1 VAVKFAK
8 LTRPAVRALTPG
20 GKIAEH
26 GIIAECRANGDV
38 RYSVNVMVDRQRI
51 HRVVGRESDGVT
63 REQAERLIEKLRTEA
78 REERLD
84 LPTGR
89 KLHRTVAE
97 AATDY
102 LIKMEESGGKDL
114 KNKRRHL
121 EQHLVP
127 HLGTER
133 LDKLSTFGLQIY
145 RKKRVDAG
153 AKDATVNREF
163 STLQHLLN
171 RAASKGWKWVKR
183 EDVPEIPK
191 AREER
196 KKIHILTA
204 AQQDRLLKGAIA
216 DQDGRCWLFVMFGM
230 NCAMRHSEIV
240 CRRYDEIDFDNCR
253 IWIDKAKAGERQQP
267 ITIALR
273 DALLRQRQME
283 QKKDKD
289 SWIFPAARVGGKTPH
304 RGDMRAAFARAV
316 VRAGLNPAYC
326 TPHVMRHT
334 AITALVKQKVDVPTI
349 QKISGHKTPAMV
361 LHYVHI
367 FGEHIDDAISGLSI
381 SDSGTVTPEL
391 HTAVALI
398 PDAPANAIPPKRRK
412 SAA

>member
-1 VAVKFAK
+1 MALKFAK
-8 LTRPAVRALTPG
+8 LTRPAVRTLAPG
-20 GKIAEH
+20 EKIAEH
-26 GIIAECRANGDV
+26 GIVAERQANGDV

-51 HRVVGRESDGVT
+51 HRVVGRESEGVT

-78 REERLD
+78 REDRLD

-97 AATDY
+97 AATEY
-102 LIKMEESGGKDL
+102 LEKMEQSGGKDL

-121 EQHLVP
+121 DQYLVP
-127 HLGTER
+127 LLGAER

-145 RKKRVDAG
+145 RKKRVEAG

-171 RAASKGWKWVKR
+171 RAASKGWKWIKR

-196 KKIHILTA
+196 KKIRILTPE
-204 AQQDRLLKGAIA
+204 QQARLLQGAIA
-216 DQDGRCWLFVMFGM
+216 DQDGRTWLFVMFGM

-240 CRRYDEIDFDNCR
+240 ARRYDEIDFDHCR
-253 IWIDKAKAGERQQP
+253 IWIDKAKAGEREQP
-267 ITIALR
+267 ITVALR
-273 DALLRQRQME
+273 DALLSQRKME
-283 QKKDKD
+283 KDKNG
-289 SWIFPAARVGGKTPH
+289 WIFPAARVGGKTPH
-304 RGDMRAAFARAV
+304 RGDMRGQFTRAV
-316 VRAGLNPAYC
+316 IRAGLDPAFC

-349 QKISGHKTPAMV
+349 QKISGHKTAAMV

-367 FGEHIDDAISGLSI
+367 FGEHIDDAIGGLNI
-381 SDSGTVTPEL
+381 GIPGAVTPEL
-391 HTAVALI
+391 HTAVEVV
-398 PDAPANAIPPKRRK
+398 PDASTSVVPIKRRK
-412 SAA
+412 TAA